1 MKYLSEIME
10 KKQSDLFK
18 KNKVFFAFG
27 NKQFKDGMKEH
38 NIPKETKMT
47 NMGQGMV
54 CPSDNVKE
62 VIEQLDIIY
71 KESIKKDMKQGK
83 NKVILRELQNHECFY
98 VGDITDCVS
107 KLEDYPI
114 KKEEIVKVYQENYQR
129 ITSKY

>member
-38 NIPKETKMT
+38 NIPKDTKMT

-114 KKEEIVKVYQENYQR
+114 TKEEIVKVYQENYQR
-129 ITSKY
+129 ITSKF

>member
-10 KKQSDLFK
+10 YRQNKLFA

-27 NKQFKDGMKEH
+27 NKQFKDGMKKH

-47 NMGQGMV
+47 NVGQGMI

-62 VIEQLDIIY
+62 VIEELDTIY
-71 KESIKKDMKQGK
+71 KESIVEDMKQGN
-83 NKVILRELQNHECFY
+83 NKVIFRELQNHECFY

-114 KKEEIVKVYQENYQR
+114 TKEEIVKVYQENYQR
-129 ITSKY
+129 VTSKY